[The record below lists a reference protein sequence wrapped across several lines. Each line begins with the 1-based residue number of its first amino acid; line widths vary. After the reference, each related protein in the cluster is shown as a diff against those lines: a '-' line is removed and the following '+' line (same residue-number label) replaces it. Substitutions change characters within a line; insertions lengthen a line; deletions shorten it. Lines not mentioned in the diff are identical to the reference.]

1 MCSVILST
9 SYFPPLGYFKN
20 FNNHNN
26 IYIENSEYYK
36 RHSIRNRASILGV
49 NGTILLT
56 VPVERKHYSK
66 TLIKNIK
73 IANNKWKKTHLNS
86 IKSAYGSSPFFIYYF
101 EDIKDII
108 NTNHVFLIDLNNEIL
123 NYFLN
128 EMKIRIKIKK
138 TEKYIKDYPM
148 DVLDFRDRNKENNRI
163 YQQVFSEN
171 FIPNL
176 SILDLIFNAGP
187 NAREYI

>member
-1 MCSVILST
+1 VCSVILST